1 MHILGT
7 FASRL
12 CNQPRFFCTKVVSP
26 SLWTR
31 DALRHLQ
38 AGKYR
43 NCNPARVGC
52 NCGAGRILVNASA
65 SFHHRRCCLGVLA
78 LSGRFV
84 HGTLAGWAQKVAK
97 ISRGTYREVFVFWR
111 PSAKVAAKCSFVLL
125 GAGPRLQPAR
135 TLGVIAVVHRTMQT
149 ALMLRILLHMQRGTI
164 RRRAPRE
171 AQRPGDR
178 SHRNLREAWPADIK
192 EWTTAP
198 LQYGGILFGTPPS
211 LMQQLRHCLGKPDGW

>member
-1 MHILGT
+1 MPDEFLLTRRRPSTTGVAVWA
-7 FASRL
+7 FWPSAAGL
-12 CNQPRFFCTKVVSP
+12 CTAR
-26 SLWTR
+26 W
-31 DALRHLQ
+31 Q
-38 AGKYR
+38 AG
-43 NCNPARVGC
+43 
-52 NCGAGRILVNASA
+52 
-65 SFHHRRCCLGVLA
+65 HRKLPKN
-78 LSGRFV
+78 
-84 HGTLAGWAQKVAK
+84 Q
-97 ISRGTYREVFVFWR
+97 RGTYREVLVFWR

-135 TLGVIAVVHRTMQT
+135 TLGVIAMVHRTMQT

-178 SHRNLREAWPADIK
+178 SHRNLREAWPADIN